1 VSALGERALAGV
13 SLQELAAD
21 AVEQLRLTLPLE
33 RAELRAGEVVAYGG
47 EPAGSPLRHEL
58 GPEAELATWFSR
70 TIDDDEK
77 SFVRVVASILG
88 TALVRL
94 RSEERMR
101 HEALHD
107 PLTGLANRTLLRDR
121 LDHALARSARES
133 IATGVLFVD
142 LDDFKRV
149 NDRFGHAAG
158 DAALKAVAERLIANV
173 RQSDVVGRMG
183 GDEFAVILAQVDP
196 GLAQS
201 KAEAL
206 AQAVEAEPIE
216 FGEWSAPLHLSF
228 GVHEIAPD
236 AEPEAIVAAADAAM
250 YARRRQKI

>member
-1 VSALGERALAGV
+1 MKITGARSDPLPDRSRPSVRSPAAIVSKAPIDNAGFLGLSPAELTPSVQRALQTLAGEID
-13 SLQELAAD
+13 SL
-21 AVEQLRLTLPLE
+21 
-33 RAELRAGEVVAYGG
+33 RAEVARLKSQLAEAETLADHDVLTAALNRRAFMRELHRARAFRERY
-47 EPAGSPLRHEL
+47 GSPASLVYFD
-58 GPEAELATWFSR
+58 LA
-70 TIDDDEK
+70 
-77 SFVRVVASILG
+77 
-88 TALVRL
+88 
-94 RSEERMR
+94 
-101 HEALHD
+101 
-107 PLTGLANRTLLRDR
+107 
-121 LDHALARSARES
+121 
-133 IATGVLFVD
+133 
-142 LDDFKRV
+142 DFKAV

-206 AQAVEAEPIE
+206 ARAVEAEPIE
-216 FGEWSAPLHLSF
+216 FGEWSAPLHLSL